1 MIPFDINNGFKNID
15 IVLFLNNHKSFE
27 EINVRSMLNSM
38 NKNPIIFD
46 GWNLFNWKD
55 VISLKESTY
64 LGLSLNKSSIK
75 V

>member
-1 MIPFDINNGFKNID
+1 M
-15 IVLFLNNHKSFE
+15 LLNNHKSFE

-46 GWNLFNWKD
+46 GWNLFNLKE
-55 VISLKESTY
+55 VISIKESTY